1 MWRMSSQMTIRRC
14 KKFVN
19 LKQDNKLVTLR
30 RLSTPK
36 GEREKRQFAG
46 LCLCGSPQCPRC
58 AQIIAMKR
66 ASKLEKSLGYWLNST
81 NETGQN
87 RGVLF
92 ITLTMSHGRK
102 DSLEKLLAAFRK
114 ARTAL
119 TNGSSY
125 RGKNGDRLHY
135 RIAGMLGVVEVTYS
149 YRFGYHPHL
158 HLLVMLDQPLT
169 AEIAVNLTARLHK
182 RWERTLAKDG
192 FRSIQRHTDV
202 KPIRNFDEGSK
213 EYIAQYL
220 NKTAPW
226 RIIENVNSPNDR
238 SSMQK
243 KNWTFFE
250 LLALLSIENDA
261 LKHWFPLH
269 SGEIVQWDSPTHME
283 ITNDRTG
290 EITYETTVNG
300 ITSLWRIIHEMEQN
314 LKGLQPYRLS
324 KRRSGNTP
332 LDRAWNAFLDAGDGL
347 DTDESGL
354 MQDIRGN
361 GEIIR
366 YLTQSEWLTTYVNH
380 PEQILKA
387 LKLDA

>member
-1 MWRMSSQMTIRRC
+1 MTEEGESKAMRLPGKELLLQSHVSTATLIWRCQFLMWRMSSQMTIRRC

-30 RLSTPK
+30 RLATPK
-36 GEREKRQFAG
+36 GKREKRQFAG

-66 ASKLEKSLGYWLNST
+66 AAKLEKSLGYWLSSV
-81 NETGQN
+81 NEDGQN

-92 ITLTMSHGRK
+92 ITLTMSHKRN
-102 DSLEKLLAAFRK
+102 DELDTLLAAFRK

-119 TNGSSY
+119 TNGTAY
-125 RGKNGDRLHY
+125 RGKNGDRIRY
-135 RIAGMLGVVEVTYS
+135 RIAGLLGVVEVTYGPK
-149 YRFGYHPHL
+149 FGYHPHL

-182 RWERTLAKDG
+182 RWERTLSKFG
-192 FRSIQRHTDV
+192 FTSVLRHTDV
-202 KPIRNFDEGSK
+202 KPIRNFDQGSK
-213 EYIAQYL
+213 EYIAKYL

-226 RIIENVNSPNDR
+226 RIIENINSPNDYN
-238 SSMQK
+238 SMK
-243 KNWTFFE
+243 KRNWTFFE
-250 LLALLSIENDA
+250 LLALIGSDDGA

-269 SGEIVQWDSPTHME
+269 SGETVNWDTAAHME

-300 ITSLWRIIHEMEQN
+300 IASLWRIIHEMEQN

-324 KRRSGNTP
+324 KRRPDNTP
-332 LDRAWNAFLDAGDGL
+332 LDCAW
-347 DTDESGL
+347 
-354 MQDIRGN
+354 
-361 GEIIR
+361 
-366 YLTQSEWLTTYVNH
+366 
-380 PEQILKA
+380 
-387 LKLDA
+387 